1 MTTQDLR
8 TLARNEYQT
17 RMKASLNMPPTI
29 EMRMM
34 EEKPVTQADLDAI
47 NANPHAY
54 ENRDRIPEPLL
65 VYSDLYHELT
75 GQEMLKMDVNS
86 YIEVFQEW
94 KDRAIQPDDLRGA
107 WAQSKSDKGG
117 FNVGHPRALTV
128 TANGMKSKAK
138 PAIVAIDNRAV
149 ERTQALIEK
158 KNAGVFVPRPA
169 NVARPNFGGKK

>member
-17 RMKASLNMPPTI
+17 RMKASLNMTPTI

-34 EEKPVTQADLDAI
+34 EGKPVTQDDLDKMRAD
-47 NANPHAY
+47 PHNY
-54 ENRDRIPEPLL
+54 DNRERIPEWLL
-65 VYSDLYHELT
+65 IYSDLYHELT
-75 GQEMLKMDVNS
+75 GQEMLKMDVSS

-94 KDRAIQPDDLRGA
+94 KDRAIHPDDLRGA

-138 PAIVAIDNRAV
+138 PAIATINSRAV
-149 ERTQALIEK
+149 EYTAQMIEK
-158 KNAGVFVPRPA
+158 KNDGVFVPRPA